1 MLPPHSA
8 MYSVQRNVI
17 GMLIRFLSYSTD
29 NRRFTP
35 PPSIWLGQIKSVSPD
50 WMVTWGVSI
59 LTSLIIRGR
68 FEYSRVILTEAQK
81 APEMIFREA
90 LVGGWITF
98 FFLLCTLLK
107 ESWQLILVMVVVSH
121 SWSGGRHNKAVL
133 ASCRSPASCYLIL
146 YQLWLHVGCHRLPH
160 FHTRGSAAKACWAPL
175 RHHTWHGM
183 SAELNLLA
191 LFFFFFLLGSDDAGL
206 PSWPA
211 AATHAWQSLPPF
223 GQVGDLVFIG
233 VVK

>member
-1 MLPPHSA
+1 M
-8 MYSVQRNVI
+8 
-17 GMLIRFLSYSTD
+17 
-29 NRRFTP
+29 RRFY
-35 PPSIWLGQIKSVSPD
+35 SDKSDYQRTLWIFPRNSHWGSESTRNDIQGSPC
-50 WMVTWGVSI
+50 WR
-59 LTSLIIRGR
+59 LNYL
-68 FEYSRVILTEAQK
+68 
-81 APEMIFREA
+81 
-90 LVGGWITF
+90 F
-98 FFLLCTLLK
+98 FFLCTLLK